1 MKSKIIKIANT
12 MLLSAS
18 IVLVSSCD
26 KTNDKPIEQPISYPA
41 KATLNKHTV
50 ISTVGNVKVYN
61 GGYGSAAALGA
72 DGFFYIMTDRGPNID
87 GSGKDEK
94 VFSNPD
100 FTPQIGKFKLQGDS
114 LVLVSIIDIKN
125 PSGQKITGL
134 PNPIGEGGTGETPKD
149 VNGNVLNTDVY
160 GLDPEGLVAM
170 KDGSFWV
177 SDEYGPHIVH
187 LNSNGQEIE
196 RINPYNTARKLPAVF
211 AKRRANRG
219 MEGLTITPDGKYLVG
234 MMQSPLY
241 NPDKSVKKTATICRL
256 LFFELATGK
265 CSEYLY
271 AIDNTDMANSE
282 ITAISNTTFLVL
294 ERDGNMPGKDG
305 SCSKKIYKI
314 DISGATDV
322 TTDLAT
328 GRIIGDKTIEQCTL
342 SEIKAAGIT
351 PVSKELAFDIMSIPN
366 YPHDKPEGIIIINDN
381 LIAIVNDDDFGIGGE
396 GTYEAKI
403 APLLNNEVD
412 KNIMYFVKPLKPL
425 K

>member
-1 MKSKIIKIANT
+1 MKKKFIKIANT
-12 MLLSAS
+12 MLLVAS
-18 IVLVSSCD
+18 IVLINSCD
-26 KTNDKPIEQPISYPA
+26 EDNNPIGPINYPDKAI
-41 KATLNKHTV
+41 LNKRIV
-50 ISTVGNVKVYN
+50 MSTVGEVNVYN
-61 GGYGSAAALGA
+61 GGYGSAAASTG
-72 DGFFYIMTDRGPNID
+72 DGYFYAMTDRGPNID

-94 VFSNPD
+94 VFSNPE
-100 FTPQIGKFKLQGDS
+100 FTPQIGKFKLEGDS
-114 LVLVSIIDIKN
+114 LVLVSTIEIKN
-125 PSGQKITGL
+125 PAGQKITGL
-134 PNPIGEGGTGETPKD
+134 PNPIGAGGTGETPKD
-149 VNGNVLNTDVY
+149 INGNTLNTDIY

-170 KDGSFWV
+170 KDGSFWI

-196 RINPYNTARKLPAVF
+196 RFNPYNTAKKLPPVF

-234 MMQSPLY
+234 IMQSPLY
-241 NPDKSVKKTATICRL
+241 NPDKSVKKNATICRI

-265 CSEYLY
+265 SKEYLY
-271 AIDNTDMANSE
+271 ALDNTNMANSE

-294 ERDGNMPGKDG
+294 ERDGNMPGKDT

-314 DISGATDV
+314 DISKATDI

-328 GRIIGDKTIEQCTL
+328 GKMIGDKTIEQCTAEEL
-342 SEIKAAGIT
+342 LAAGIVT
-351 PVSKELAFDIMSIPN
+351 VTKELAFDIMSIPN
-366 YPHDKPEGIIIINDN
+366 YPHDKPEGVIIINDN

-403 APLLNNEVD
+403 SPLLNNEVD
-412 KNIMYFVKPLKPL
+412 RNIMYFVKPLKAL